1 MNAGPV
7 YIPILFIQ
15 NRYDWKSFYNSRLE
29 EVKRGVDTYW
39 LSQPL
44 TTSVKSALFAQF

>member
-29 EVKRGVDTYW
+29 EVKRGGGYLLVVPASDYF
-39 LSQPL
+39 
-44 TTSVKSALFAQF
+44 VKSALFAQF